1 MKRVHESV
9 AIVVAALASFAAPGC
24 RAAGSNT
31 SAGVNATANGVAS
44 DIVARKAELA
54 DAHRRAA
61 AQVARGDVVGGLV
74 GTMAPDGIY
83 VAALRELGRGPDAA
97 RTFML
102 RDTLIATSRALWT
115 VVRLDVSADGRDG
128 YSYGYFDVIRANGD
142 TVPGGYQAYWR
153 RNDSGEWKTLAL
165 RRGRRASGPTNMLP
179 DEWREPLGGY
189 RAFPMRDTVEAWGT
203 LKATEVAFSDSSAT
217 NIRAAFMSFAA
228 PDAAKIQGSRYAF
241 GREAIGEEFRT
252 PPPGFNGIQ
261 WHAEWGSVSRSNDLG
276 FNIGPVTQRNP
287 PAGAPQGPGGL
298 FFTVWRRQPNGEWKY
313 LVD

>member
-1 MKRVHESV
+1 MSARNRSV
-9 AIVVAALASFAAPGC
+9 ALAVASLALLGANAC
-24 RAAGSNT
+24 RASRTAVST
-31 SAGVNATANGVAS
+31 SESMTSTGTTANL
-44 DIVARKAELA
+44 AERRSELTE
-54 DAHRRAA
+54 AHRRAA

-83 VAALRELGRGPDAA
+83 VAALRELGKGPGPA

-102 RDTLIATSRALWT
+102 RDSLITTSRAVWT

-153 RNDSGEWKTLAL
+153 RSDNGEWQTLAL
-165 RRGRRASGPTNMLP
+165 RRGRRANGPTNALP
-179 DEWREPLGGY
+179 DAWRATSY
-189 RAFPMRDTVEAWGT
+189 RSYPMRDTIEAWGT

-217 NIRAAFMSFAA
+217 SIRAAFMSFAA
-228 PDAAKIQGSRYAF
+228 PDAAKIQGSKYAF
-241 GREAIGEEFRT
+241 GREAIGEEFLT
-252 PPPGFNGIQ
+252 PSPGFNGIQ
-261 WHAEWGSVSRSNDLG
+261 WHAEWGTVARSNDLG
-276 FNIGPVTQRNP
+276 FNIGPVSQRNP